1 MLVRGKEM
9 AKETQ
14 LRAQVLGE
22 EIYEFFLR
30 EASEYSNP
38 NEWYELAMEVAYQFQ
53 EMIKRSA
60 RSNLVTPS
68 SRPSPSGDFDSRR
81 NGKSAKRTVVVDHSR
96 GLRLGVRP
104 EDASPNA
111 DPPADSLR

>member
-1 MLVRGKEM
+1 M

-53 EMIKRSA
+53 EMIRRSA

-68 SRPSPSGDFDSRR
+68 SRPRQSGGSESRTDR
-81 NGKSAKRTVVVDHSR
+81 KSAKRRVVMADR
-96 GLRLGVRP
+96 PGLRTGVRP
-104 EDASPNA
+104 EDTASSG
-111 DPPADSLR
+111 DTPANSLT